1 MLGLALLALGIL
13 LLWAAFT
20 GRGDAIINA
29 LNMDL
34 PSAGANPSSGGGGG
48 GGGGGSGGG
57 GSSSSSTD
65 IGTHQAET
73 ATGDVYTVNST
84 YGSATPQQQDDM
96 NRFAHNNTG

>member
-1 MLGLALLALGIL
+1 MLGLALLALGML

-34 PSAGANPSSGGGGG
+34 PSAGANPSSAS
-48 GGGGGSGGG
+48 SGGKSSG
-57 GSSSSSTD
+57 SSSSSSSSSTD

-73 ATGDVYTVNST
+73 ANGDVYTVNST
-84 YGSATPQQQDDM
+84 YGSATAQQQDDM
-96 NRFAHNNTG
+96 NRFANNIGNG